1 MKEYK
6 TQEAILKHAPELDD
20 EDIQALNECYIP
32 YLFYKEING
41 VQHCSCSSCH
51 ESFEVSYIDRTV
63 TPEQRDFL
71 DAGHNQH
78 VHCPK
83 CGRLVQKKQ
92 KGIARSCRNLWEYQR
107 AVFIKPVSK
116 NEVYLLYVWST
127 KDYRKYGS
135 VIPVGEYMDYTTNP
149 EYEVNAVYYIT
160 PNQQRCFI
168 RNPWSR
174 QHQFEEQKIKEPFI
188 KSWWYNTTAWKRGYV
203 IIGDDR
209 LKNTFLQYYNDKKI
223 TDCYVDMYKELFRYS
238 YYGGIEFPYCTA
250 LCRFAKYPSLEWLAK
265 QGYDDFV
272 FFMLR
277 DGIEAHTLFD
287 WQAKTPFKFFKSLS
301 TQEIKELRSEGRLK
315 RYGVSEYMKYKR
327 LLPGITVIQYSW
339 ICENVQHKDRFLKT
353 LQKYGLKIKELIK
366 YFSKSRKKVSD
377 VTLWLDYVETA
388 EKIKFDLSVH
398 NVLFPKNLKLAHD
411 EAVKIKNQIELEE
424 ELKALKD
431 KENKYLKRFQTLCDK
446 YSFADATY
454 KVRVPIGA
462 REIINEGNA
471 LQHCVG
477 DYAERHLTGK
487 TTILLI
493 RLCKEQDKPLLTV
506 EIDDKTL
513 NIRQVHG
520 LKNRNPTKAEQAF
533 IDEWEKYIHLSKAEK
548 KKNAVKAA

>member
-20 EDIQALNECYIP
+20 EDIQALNKCYIP

-71 DAGHNQH
+71 NAGHNQH
-78 VHCPK
+78 VQCPK

-116 NEVYLLYVWST
+116 DVIYLLYVWST
-127 KDYRKYGS
+127 KDYQKYGS
-135 VIPVGEYMDYTTNP
+135 AVPVGEYMDYTTNP

-203 IIGDDR
+203 TIGADK
-209 LKNTFLQYYNDKKI
+209 LKNTFLQYYDDKKI
-223 TDCYVDMYKELFRYS
+223 TDCYVDMYKELFRYP

-287 WQAKTPFKFFKSLS
+287 WQAKTPFKFFKTLS

-339 ICENVQHKDRFLKT
+339 ICENVQHRDRFLKT

-366 YFSKSRKKVSD
+366 YFSKSRMKVSD

-398 NVLFPKNLKLAHD
+398 NVLFPKNLELAHN
-411 EAVKIKNQIELEE
+411 EAVAISNALEIEREKESLQ
-424 ELKALKD
+424 D
-431 KENKYLKRFQTLCDK
+431 KSNPYSKRYKKLCDM
-446 YSFADATY
+446 YSFENGFY
-454 KVRVPIGA
+454 KVVVPLGA
-462 REIINEGNA
+462 SHIVKEGKT
-471 LQHCVG
+471 LHHCVG
-477 DYAERHLTGK
+477 GYADRHVNGK
-487 TTILLI
+487 TTILFI
-493 RLCKEQDKPLLTV
+493 RLCKKEDVPLLTV
-506 EIDDKTL
+506 EINDKTKKV
-513 NIRQVHG
+513 IQVHG
-520 LKNRNPTKAEQAF
+520 LKNRNPDKVERSF
-533 IDEWEKYIHLSKAEK
+533 IDMWLKYIVLPKSK
-548 KKNAVKAA
+548 KKAVKAA

>member
-6 TQEAILKHAPELDD
+6 TQGAILKHAPELDD
-20 EDIQALNECYIP
+20 EDVQALNKCYIP

-92 KGIARSCRNLWEYQR
+92 KGIARSCRKLWEYQR

-116 NEVYLLYVWST
+116 NEVYVLYVWST

-203 IIGDDR
+203 TIGDDR
-209 LKNTFLQYYNDKKI
+209 LKNTFLQYYDDKKI
-223 TDCYVDMYKELFRYS
+223 TDCYVNIYKELFRYS
-238 YYGGIEFPYCTA
+238 CYGAIEFPYCTA

-287 WQAKTPFKFFKSLS
+287 WQAKTPFKFFKTLS
-301 TQEIKELRSEGRLK
+301 TQETKELRSDGRLK

-327 LLPGITVIQYSW
+327 LLPGITISQYSW
-339 ICENVQHKDRFLKT
+339 ICENVQHKDRFLQT
-353 LQKYGLKIKELIK
+353 LKKYGLKIKVLIK
-366 YFSKSRKKVSD
+366 YFSKSRMKVSD

-388 EKIKFDLSVH
+388 ENIKFDLSVH
-398 NVLFPKNLKLAHD
+398 NVLFPKNLELAHN
-411 EAVKIKNQIELEE
+411 EAVAISNALEIEREKESLQ
-424 ELKALKD
+424 D
-431 KENKYLKRFQTLCDK
+431 KSNPYSKKYKKLCDM
-446 YSFADATY
+446 YSFENGAY
-454 KVRVPIGA
+454 KVVVPLGA
-462 REIINEGNA
+462 SHIVEEGKT

-477 DYAERHLTGK
+477 AYADRHINGK
-487 TTILLI
+487 TTILFV
-493 RLCKEQDKPLLTV
+493 RLCKKEDVPLLTV
-506 EIDDKTL
+506 EINDKTKKV
-513 NIRQVHG
+513 IQVHG
-520 LKNRNPTKAEQAF
+520 LKNRNPDKVEQSF
-533 IDEWEKYIHLSKAEK
+533 IDMWLEYIVLPKSK
-548 KKNAVKAA
+548 KKAVKAA